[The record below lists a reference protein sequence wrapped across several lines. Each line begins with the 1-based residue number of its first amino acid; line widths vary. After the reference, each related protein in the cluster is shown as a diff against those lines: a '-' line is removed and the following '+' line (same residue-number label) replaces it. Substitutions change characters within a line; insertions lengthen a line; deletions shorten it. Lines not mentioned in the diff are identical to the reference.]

1 MLERQR
7 FTRIALL
14 LAGAIVILLFAS
26 LAVRTSHD
34 EVANVIYLIIV
45 ALIVLLLALTA
56 AYSVQSRRD
65 SR

>member
-7 FTRIALL
+7 FTRIAVL
-14 LAGAIVILLFAS
+14 LAGAIAILLVAS
-26 LAVRTSHD
+26 LAFRTSND
-34 EVANVIYLIIV
+34 DVANVIYLIIV

-56 AYSVQSRRD
+56 AYTVRARRD

>member
-7 FTRIALL
+7 FNRVAGL

-26 LAVRTSHD
+26 LAVRTSHE

-56 AYSVQSRRD
+56 AYTVRSRRD

>member
-7 FTRIALL
+7 FNRVAGL

-26 LAVRTSHD
+26 LGVRTSHD
-34 EVANVIYLIIV
+34 EVANVIYLVIV

-56 AYSVQSRRD
+56 AYTVRSRRD

>member
-7 FTRIALL
+7 FNRVAGL
-14 LAGAIVILLFAS
+14 LAGAIVILLVAS

-34 EVANVIYLIIV
+34 KVANVIYLIIV

-56 AYSVQSRRD
+56 AYTVRSRRD